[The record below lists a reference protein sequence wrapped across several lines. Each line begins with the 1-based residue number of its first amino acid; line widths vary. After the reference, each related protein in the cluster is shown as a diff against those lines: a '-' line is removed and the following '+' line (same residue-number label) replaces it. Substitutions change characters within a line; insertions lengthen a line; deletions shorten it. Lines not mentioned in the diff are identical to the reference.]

1 MTVFSWK
8 GVTSD
13 FNINDLFERIV
24 IDVVSVKNEGNCI
37 SQQTRI
43 TRNIR
48 RSIINK
54 RIRDLFQISQI
65 RNSELVSVII
75 DFQRLFQFS
84 LYCSLKHK
92 KNCMIPTNVLLGIRT
107 IKNSQLSSCVRKE
120 LIEPDHFWFYDSTK
134 SIPNDQVHCAI

>member
-43 TRNIR
+43 TRNMFHIM
-48 RSIINK
+48 K
-54 RIRDLFQISQI
+54 
-65 RNSELVSVII
+65 
-75 DFQRLFQFS
+75 
-84 LYCSLKHK
+84 
-92 KNCMIPTNVLLGIRT
+92 
-107 IKNSQLSSCVRKE
+107 
-120 LIEPDHFWFYDSTK
+120 
-134 SIPNDQVHCAI
+134 A

>member
-54 RIRDLFQISQI
+54 RIRDLFQIS
-65 RNSELVSVII
+65 
-75 DFQRLFQFS
+75 
-84 LYCSLKHK
+84 
-92 KNCMIPTNVLLGIRT
+92 
-107 IKNSQLSSCVRKE
+107 
-120 LIEPDHFWFYDSTK
+120 
-134 SIPNDQVHCAI
+134 